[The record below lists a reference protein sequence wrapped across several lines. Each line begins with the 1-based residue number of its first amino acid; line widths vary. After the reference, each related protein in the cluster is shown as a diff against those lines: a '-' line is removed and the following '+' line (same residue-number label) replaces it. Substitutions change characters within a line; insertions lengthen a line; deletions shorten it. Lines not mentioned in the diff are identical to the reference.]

1 MPRRRARRRA
11 DHGRPSPI
19 EQQPAGSR
27 SSYTPSVTQPAFASE
42 HVSAPQLLQLQHT
55 VGNRAVQR
63 LLGSAPAAGTRPL
76 VLQRKLKFKPQD
88 LVGKTSFSAGIKA
101 IRGKPSTFTLIQHD
115 LEAYWA
121 IDRND
126 PDAGTL
132 RVDKLH
138 SMLARAK
145 DWLSEFDASATAPS
159 ESDFKK
165 RAGLNRLVSAIETEL
180 PDATFRAKYVKLVK
194 DDEMRNS
201 LNEDLLGGRYAYDK
215 AHKRGLKN
223 NTLKSTELNDNQ
235 KRTLLEYKYVK
246 KNLKLTQSELLS
258 LYSYTGDGY
267 ELINPAMAQNA
278 DWLKANMK
286 RNHKETDTPEKVA
299 KSMEMNR
306 EIGAMATSAL
316 NKLPDWEQKGQVLF
330 RGETMPSDEARDL
343 KPGAT
348 KTYPHF
354 VSTSQSDATPRRMLS
369 TWASPARPYQ
379 VLYNIV
385 DTSGRPGKDVSLM
398 AKSGSG
404 ESEILFAPGTSFVV
418 VKVISDSFSKK
429 FKEVEVRTA

>member
-19 EQQPAGSR
+19 EQQHPGSR

-101 IRGKPSTFTLIQHD
+101 IRGKPSTFTLIQQD

-165 RAGLNRLVSAIETEL
+165 RAGLNRLVSAI
-180 PDATFRAKYVKLVK
+180 DRAAR
-194 DDEMRNS
+194 RNVS
-201 LNEDLLGGRYAYDK
+201 R
-215 AHKRGLKN
+215 
-223 NTLKSTELNDNQ
+223 
-235 KRTLLEYKYVK
+235 
-246 KNLKLTQSELLS
+246 
-258 LYSYTGDGY
+258 
-267 ELINPAMAQNA
+267 
-278 DWLKANMK
+278 
-286 RNHKETDTPEKVA
+286 
-299 KSMEMNR
+299 
-306 EIGAMATSAL
+306 
-316 NKLPDWEQKGQVLF
+316 QVC
-330 RGETMPSDEARDL
+330 EAR
-343 KPGAT
+343 
-348 KTYPHF
+348 
-354 VSTSQSDATPRRMLS
+354 QR
-369 TWASPARPYQ
+369 
-379 VLYNIV
+379 
-385 DTSGRPGKDVSLM
+385 
-398 AKSGSG
+398 
-404 ESEILFAPGTSFVV
+404 
-418 VKVISDSFSKK
+418 
-429 FKEVEVRTA
+429 